1 MACKHVVLRFSL
13 KSRRVLVLVPV
24 ALLVSACGSQRPTV
38 PATKAPPT
46 STSESPTST
55 SVPAPPTTAPE
66 TLTVSVVASPNPVS
80 VGVAASFTVT
90 IRGPGVLSGE
100 DVHFGDGGTTGANA
114 GMVPCGQTARADFT
128 HTWTHTYAAPGTYV
142 FSEEANAIGPPP
154 SCRPEEAST
163 TTTVIV
169 SSPLQTATQNG
180 TFLSPTSNIACNINP
195 SRPDPVRCATFSPPQ
210 LVTMDPSGSIS
221 TCTGGQCELGNPGPG
236 TPVLPYGSATGT
248 GPYQCVSATN
258 GVMCTVTGGKG
269 FRISRS
275 GVVGIGQ

>member
-1 MACKHVVLRFSL
+1 
-13 KSRRVLVLVPV
+13 
-24 ALLVSACGSQRPTV
+24 VSA
-38 PATKAPPT
+38 
-46 STSESPTST
+46 
-55 SVPAPPTTAPE
+55 
-66 TLTVSVVASPNPVS
+66 VASPNPVS
-80 VGVAASFTVT
+80 PGVAVSFTVA

-114 GMVPCGQTARADFT
+114 GMVPCGQTARADLT
-128 HTWTHTYAAPGTYV
+128 HSWTHTYAAAGTYV

-169 SSPLQTATQNG
+169 SSPLQTATLNG
-180 TFLSPTSNIACNINP
+180 AFLSATSNIACNINP
-195 SRPDPVRCATFSPPQ
+195 SSPNPVRCATFSPPQ

-221 TCTGGQCELGNPGPG
+221 TCTGGQCELGNPGLG
-236 TPVLPYGSATGT
+236 TPVLLYGSATGA

-258 GVMCTVTGGKG
+258 GVTCTVTGGKG